1 MKQKLKVEFL
11 VLFDVDWLN
20 GFFFEEANYLW
31 VDEGDSKGHN
41 EGLGF
46 EFEYTVKDR
55 IVRGLSD
62 RWRSVDCIS
71 TKE

>member
-46 EFEYTVKDR
+46 EFENTV
-55 IVRGLSD
+55 I
-62 RWRSVDCIS
+62 I
-71 TKE
+71 